1 MSHAMQGLL
10 TSEINM
16 WNKLQDGNMCYI
28 QKAHN
33 LRISIKIKLKR
44 SSSVQTELQ
53 MVKAR
58 Q

>member
-1 MSHAMQGLL
+1 MSHALQSLL

-16 WNKLQDGNMCYI
+16 WKKLQDGNMCYI

-33 LRISIKIKLKR
+33 LRISIKIKLKKK
-44 SSSVQTELQ
+44 SSVQTELQ